1 MAINIQQYKKTKS
14 SSNNLFNVKT
24 KFNDKSK
31 EFFYR
36 EWALL
41 LKSGV
46 DVKKA
51 LDILIKQWAN
61 QKEKEALIDIK
72 ANIEKGKSIAETF
85 KETNLF
91 SPYEY
96 YSIQIGEETRKL
108 EVILSEL
115 QIYFSKKITMKRQL
129 ISVLTYPTLV
139 LIVTF
144 GVLYFMLSKVVPMFS
159 SVFKQFD
166 SELPKST
173 QLILEI
179 SKHINVIFY
188 SFIGFIFVI
197 FLFHKSQKSK
207 INYRKFWSKIILKI
221 PFFGELT
228 RKIYISRMCQALK
241 LLLTSKATLTH
252 SLNLTKQMIDFY
264 PLEAA
269 LSMVKNDIVKGKT
282 LHESLSKHPVFDVK
296 MTSMIEVAEQI
307 NQLDDMFEKL
317 SKQYNEEIEYKTKM
331 IGVILEPMIIIIIG
345 IIVGGIMIA
354 MYAPMFDLSKI
365 INN

>member
-1 MAINIQQYKKTKS
+1 MTIKISKNKKSETNYNFS
-14 SSNNLFNVKT
+14 IGITN
-24 KFNDKSK
+24 KFTDKSK

-51 LDILIKQWAN
+51 LDILIKQWSN
-61 QKEKEALIDIK
+61 DKEKQVLINIK
-72 ANIEKGKSIAETF
+72 SNIEKGKSIAETF

-91 SPYEY
+91 STYEY

-108 EVILSEL
+108 EEILTEL
-115 QIYFSKKITMKRQL
+115 QNYFAKKIALKRQL
-129 ISVLTYPTLV
+129 ISVLTYPSLV
-139 LIVTF
+139 LIVTI

-173 QLILEI
+173 QLILQA
-179 SKHINVIFY
+179 SKYTDLIFY
-188 SFIGFIFVI
+188 SFVGFLAIL
-197 FLFHKSQKSK
+197 FLFHNTQKNK
-207 INYRKFWSKIILKI
+207 INYRRFWSKIILKI

-252 SLNLTKQMIDFY
+252 SLNLTQQMINFY
-264 PLEAA
+264 PIESA
-269 LSMVKNDIVKGKT
+269 LNQIKNDIVRGKS
-282 LHESLSKHPVFDVK
+282 LYESLSKHSVFDTK

-307 NQLDDMFEKL
+307 NQLDEMFDKL
-317 SKQYNEEIEYKTKM
+317 SKQYNDEIEYKTKM

>member
-1 MAINIQQYKKTKS
+1 MGISIQNKKKRELNSNAIFVKKA
-14 SSNNLFNVKT
+14 

-31 EFFYR
+31 EYFYR

-51 LDILIKQWAN
+51 LDILIKQWSN
-61 QKEKEALIDIK
+61 QKEKLILIDIK
-72 ANIEKGKSIAETF
+72 NNIEKGKSIAETF

-91 SPYEY
+91 SSYEY
-96 YSIQIGEETRKL
+96 FSIQIGEETRKL
-108 EVILSEL
+108 EEILTEL
-115 QIYFSKKITMKRQL
+115 QNYFSKKIAMKRQL
-129 ISVLTYPTLV
+129 ISVLTYPALV
-139 LIVTF
+139 LIVTV

-173 QLILEI
+173 QLILQV
-179 SKHINVIFY
+179 SKHTDFILYTFLGTIALIAIYHNTQKNKN
-188 SFIGFIFVI
+188 SF
-197 FLFHKSQKSK
+197 
-207 INYRKFWSKIILKI
+207 RKFWSKIILKT

-241 LLLTSKATLTH
+241 LLLTSKATLTR
-252 SLNLTKQMIDFY
+252 SLNLTKQMINFY
-264 PLEAA
+264 PLETA
-269 LSMVKNDIVKGKT
+269 LEHVKNDIIKGKT
-282 LHESLSKHPVFDVK
+282 LHESLTKHAVFDTK

-365 INN
+365 IN